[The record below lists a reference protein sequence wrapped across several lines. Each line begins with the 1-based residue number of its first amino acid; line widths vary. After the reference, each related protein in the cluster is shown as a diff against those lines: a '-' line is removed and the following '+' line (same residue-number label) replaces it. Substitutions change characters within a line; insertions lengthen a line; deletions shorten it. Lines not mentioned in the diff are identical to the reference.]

1 MSGLAGQVGER
12 IGRLKRVTAS
22 IRAGQ
27 ASPGH
32 EIDGLLES
40 GFGELIA
47 LEAKLQRDSGASFG
61 NLSDSAVAGHR
72 ELNADETLRSIEA
85 LREALSELQ
94 VASGDARTQR
104 VGCGFVLPR
113 ERDRSDQASSP
124 SRPSDPRSTR

>member
-32 EIDGLLES
+32 EINGLLES

-47 LEAKLQRDSGASFG
+47 LEAKLQRDPAHRSGGAT
-61 NLSDSAVAGHR
+61 AEHR
-72 ELNADETLRSIEA
+72 ESDATETLRSIEA

-94 VASGDARTQR
+94 IASGDAGEER
-104 VGCGFVLPR
+104 VGYGFVLPDDR
-113 ERDRSDQASSP
+113 GRSDVAN
-124 SRPSDPRSTR
+124 SRPRSLDPRSTR

>member
-1 MSGLAGQVGER
+1 MSEFSGPVKQR
-12 IGRLKRVTAS
+12 IEQLRRVTVS
-22 IRAGQ
+22 ITSGRA
-27 ASPGH
+27 PPEH